1 MSDAPKKQ
9 YKADRF
15 GTLHEVRR
23 VTTRQQTP
31 GAPRY
36 APEPPVEGGGWEIVG
51 FAVEPGGVHV
61 YVWEQA
67 VSPWSA
73 DTGPE

>member
-15 GTLHEVRR
+15 GALHEVRR
-23 VTTRQQTP
+23 VTTRQII
-31 GAPRY
+31 GAPSY
-36 APEPPVEGGGWEIVG
+36 VPEPPVEGGGWEIVG
-51 FAVEPGGVHV
+51 FAVEPGGAHF

-67 VSPWSA
+67 VRPWSA